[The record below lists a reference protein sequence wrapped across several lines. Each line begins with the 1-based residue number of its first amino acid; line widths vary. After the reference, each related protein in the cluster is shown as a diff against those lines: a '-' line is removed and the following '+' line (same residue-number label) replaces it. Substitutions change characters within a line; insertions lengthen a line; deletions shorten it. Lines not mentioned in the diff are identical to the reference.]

1 MKTKYVTFSNVSV
14 IFWNIVAE
22 IIIAIVIVI
31 IIIIVVVVAVVVV
44 VIIGSLFLVLVFEDL
59 IHNSDVMK

>member
-14 IFWNIVAE
+14 IFWNIVVE
-22 IIIAIVIVI
+22 IIITIVIVI
-31 IIIIVVVVAVVVV
+31 IIIIVVVAVVVV

-59 IHNSDVMK
+59 IYNSEVIK

>member
-14 IFWNIVAE
+14 IFWNIVVE
-22 IIIAIVIVI
+22 IIITIVIVI
-31 IIIIVVVVAVVVV
+31 IIIAVVAVVVV

-59 IHNSDVMK
+59 IHNSEVIK

>member
-14 IFWNIVAE
+14 IFWNIVVE
-22 IIIAIVIVI
+22 IIITIVIVI
-31 IIIIVVVVAVVVV
+31 IIIAVVAVVVV

-59 IHNSDVMK
+59 IYNSEVIK

>member
-14 IFWNIVAE
+14 IFWNIVVE
-22 IIIAIVIVI
+22 IIITIVIVI
-31 IIIIVVVVAVVVV
+31 IIIAVVAVVAV

-59 IHNSDVMK
+59 IYNSEVIK

>member
-14 IFWNIVAE
+14 IFWNIVVE
-22 IIIAIVIVI
+22 IIITIVIVI
-31 IIIIVVVVAVVVV
+31 IIIAVVAVVVV

-59 IHNSDVMK
+59 MYSKV